1 MPDPLNAE
9 TRPKLVALI
18 VAAGKGARAGGGL
31 AKQYRSVAGL
41 PVLRHSVALFLE
53 HAQVDQVRVVIAED
67 HRAPYEAAL
76 SELMSDR
83 LGAPIIGGL
92 ERQESVRLG
101 LEALD
106 LEAVA
111 AGTAPPD
118 LVLIHDAARPFVPQH
133 MLGRVIAA
141 LTIGPAALPVLPVID
156 TLKRDAGGLSS
167 ETVPR
172 AGLMRAQTPQGF
184 RFAEILAA
192 HRHAAEQAF
201 TVTDDAELA
210 ERAGLPVTLVAGSE
224 DAMKITTE
232 EDFDRAER
240 LFARPLETRVGT
252 GFDVHRLGP
261 GTGVSLGG
269 ITIPHD
275 QALQGHSDADVA
287 LHAITDAILGAIG
300 DGDIGAHFPPTDP
313 KWKGASSDR
322 FLADAVRRVGERS
335 GVIKHLDLTI
345 LCERPKIGPHR
356 EALRASIAAI
366 CGIAMDRVSVKAT
379 TTERLGFTGRGEGI
393 AAQAAATVALPADR
407 P

>member
-1 MPDPLNAE
+1 MSDPRTAE
-9 TRPKLVALI
+9 PHPSVVVLI

-31 AKQYRSVAGL
+31 PKQYRSVAGL
-41 PVLRHSVALFLE
+41 PILRRSVALFLA
-53 HAQVDQVRVVIAED
+53 HPRVDQVRVVISED
-67 HRAPYEAAL
+67 HRAHYEAAL
-76 SELMSDR
+76 SGIECGR
-83 LGAPIIGGL
+83 LGPPILGGL
-92 ERQESVRLG
+92 ERQDSVRLG
-101 LEALD
+101 LEVLD
-106 LEAVA
+106 QEAETT
-111 AGTAPPD
+111 GTASPD
-118 LVLIHDAARPFVPQH
+118 LVLIHDAARPFLPSEMVD
-133 MLGRVIAA
+133 RVLDA
-141 LTIGPAALPVLPVID
+141 LSTGPAALPVLPVID
-156 TLKRDAGGLSS
+156 TLKRGSDGTSS

-184 RFAEILAA
+184 RFKGILDA
-192 HRHAAEQAF
+192 HRSAAKHAH
-201 TVTDDAELA
+201 TVTDDAEIA

-261 GTGVSLGG
+261 GSGVILGG
-269 ITIPHD
+269 LTIPHD

-322 FLADAVRRVGERS
+322 FLADAVRRVGERG
-335 GVIKHLDLTI
+335 GVIRHLDLTI

-356 EALRASIAAI
+356 EALRASIAEI
-366 CGIAMDRVSVKAT
+366 CGVTVDRVSVKAT

-407 P
+407 R